1 MAAQGLLEK
10 ISLGKKLLVLSLLV
24 ALICIGYYF
33 IMHRDLSKQLQNEKQ
48 NFSRFVREEKDWLE
62 RKKNYMQD
70 VEELNRKKERQREQ
84 IRILPPDAEMSSFLN
99 DLDNLAG
106 LAGLDIKL
114 IEPRSEQ
121 GAGFYAKIPVR
132 LILHGRFHQISKFF
146 YSVGKLERI
155 INIENIEFKD
165 VIEAGTDVK
174 IISEVTATTFR
185 ALEKPTQQ
193 PAPALQAGG

>member
-1 MAAQGLLEK
+1 MAAQSFLEK
-10 ISLGKKLLVLSLLV
+10 ISVGRKILILFLLLVLLGV
-24 ALICIGYYF
+24 GYYF
-33 IMHRDLSKQLQNEKQ
+33 VLHRDKAQQLENEKQ
-48 NFSRFVREEKDWLE
+48 AFARLVKEEKDWLE

-84 IRILPPDAEMSSFLN
+84 IRILPPEQEMSSFLN

-132 LILHGRFHQISKFF
+132 LILHGRFHQITKFF

-155 INIENIEFKD
+155 INIENIEFREVK
-165 VIEAGTDVK
+165 EEGTDVK
-174 IISEVTATTFR
+174 ITSTVTATTFR
-185 ALEKPTQQ
+185 ALEKTKPGQ
-193 PAPALQAGG
+193 PATPAAGG

>member
-1 MAAQGLLEK
+1 MAAQSILEK
-10 ISLGKKLLVLSLLV
+10 LSIGKKLLVLFLLV
-24 ALICIGYYF
+24 TLIAVGYYF
-33 IMHRDLSKQLQNEKQ
+33 VIHRDKAQELETEKQ
-48 NFSRFVREEKDWLE
+48 TFQRLVGEEKDWLE

-84 IRILPPDAEMSSFLN
+84 IRILPPEQEMSSFLN

-132 LILHGRFHQISKFF
+132 LILHGRFHQIVKFF

-165 VIEAGTDVK
+165 IKEVGTDVK
-174 IISEVTATTFR
+174 ITSEVLATTFR
-185 ALEKPTQQ
+185 ALEKSQ
-193 PAPALQAGG
+193 PGPPAGG

>member
-1 MAAQGLLEK
+1 MAAHSFLEK
-10 ISLGKKLLVLSLLV
+10 ISVGKKI
-24 ALICIGYYF
+24 LILFLFLILIGVGYYF
-33 IMHRDLSKQLQNEKQ
+33 VLHRDKNQQLENERQ
-48 NFSRFVREEKDWLE
+48 AFTRLVREEKDWLE

-84 IRILPPDAEMSSFLN
+84 IRILPPEQEMSSFLN

-132 LILHGRFHQISKFF
+132 LVLHGRFHQISKFF
-146 YSVGKLERI
+146 YSIGKLERI
-155 INIENIEFKD
+155 INIENIEFTN
-165 VIEAGTDVK
+165 VSEEGTDVK
-174 IISEVTATTFR
+174 ITSKVTATTFR
-185 ALEKPTQQ
+185 ALEKTSPNR
-193 PAPALQAGG
+193 PAPPAAGG

>member
-1 MAAQGLLEK
+1 MAGQSFLEK
-10 ISLGKKLLVLSLLV
+10 ISLGKKLLLLSLIV
-24 ALICIGYYF
+24 ALLAIGYYF
-33 IMHRDLSKQLQNEKQ
+33 ILHRDLAKDLQNERT
-48 NFSRFVREEKDWLE
+48 NFQRLVREEKDWLE

-165 VIEAGTDVK
+165 VVEAGTDVK
-174 IISEVTATTFR
+174 ITSEVTATTFR
-185 ALEKPTQQ
+185 ALEKPAQQ
-193 PAPALQAGG
+193 PAPAQAGG